1 MMANA
6 DLILVVDDDPD
17 SRLLAHDVLTHGG
30 YRVLEADCA
39 ETALPLA
46 YRERPA
52 LILLDLRLPGMD
64 GFAALAALRHDA
76 RTRMIPVIA
85 VTASSMSSDRVRI
98 EQAGFDDY
106 HPKPVD
112 IAKLVALV
120 EATLI
125 RIAGAATR

>member
-1 MMANA
+1 MANA

-17 SRLLAHDVLTHGG
+17 SRLLAHDVLTYGG

-39 ETALPLA
+39 EMALPLA

-52 LILLDLRLPGMD
+52 LILLDIRLPGMD
-64 GFAALAALRHDA
+64 GFAALAALRRDA

-98 EQAGFDDY
+98 EQAGFDGY
-106 HPKPVD
+106 HPKPID

-120 EATLI
+120 ESTLI
-125 RIAGAATR
+125 RISREATR